1 MRIGNTEFLA
11 TDRMMQ
17 RLGCT
22 RTRLSNFRK
31 HPQFE
36 YGIHAIATSKSAL
49 FWNPELIDNLLLNFS
64 NREAHQEAIDSFR
77 ANTKYLQKGVP
88 SVRKDEPHAV

>member
-1 MRIGNTEFLA
+1 MRIGNIQFLS
-11 TDRMMQ
+11 TQEMMQ

-31 HPQFE
+31 HHQFE

-49 FWNPELIDNLLLNFS
+49 FWNPELIDNLLLNFQ
-64 NREAHQEAIDSFR
+64 NPEAHQEAIDLFKSSV
-77 ANTKYLQKGVP
+77 KYLQKGVSP
-88 SVRKDEPHAV
+88 VREDEPHVA